1 MVDVKLTESAGD
13 LLQQALQVA
22 ESVADP
28 ELPFLTVKDLG
39 ILRSVEVQKDVIVA
53 RVTPTYSGCPAVTV
67 IENAVFDALTNAGF
81 KASVERVLS
90 PPWSTDFITDE
101 GRQKLLD
108 NGIAP
113 PDKSIEEDSAK
124 SESVFF
130 AQRSV
135 ACPFCQSVNTEKVSE
150 FGSTPCK
157 AQYRCVD
164 CREPFDHFKC
174 H

>member
-1 MVDVKLTESAGD
+1 MSEAVNQDDKLQ
-13 LLQQALQVA
+13 LALQVA

-39 ILRSVEVQKDVIVA
+39 ILRTVEMQNGVVVA
-53 RVTPTYSGCPAVTV
+53 GVTPTYSGCPAVSV
-67 IENAVFDALTNAGF
+67 IENAVLAALTDAGF

-90 PPWSTDFITDE
+90 PPWSTDFITAE
-101 GRQKLLD
+101 GRKKLLD

-113 PDKSIEEDSAK
+113 PGNSSDEHADHGQSN
-124 SESVFF
+124 FF
-130 AQRSV
+130 AQRIVPCPYCKSV
-135 ACPFCQSVNTEKVSE
+135 KTEKVSE

-157 AQYRCVD
+157 AQYRCEN